1 MFAQCLNRANLNLLN
16 HDSNNFCL
24 SCTFTIIV
32 GIVTSSFYW
41 TYVFNVL
48 FIRLRDEYL
57 SNYIL
62 IHEMEFLSKFH
73 IMYCCSIQFL
83 SSLILFFNPPNKLT
97 YSFKFLFINT
107 KIKRLS
113 HKSGRCNDGNPDLL
127 NDFTPGVQKG
137 RNIWFI
143 HSFLTIHHPFSYHV
157 VFHMWGVTIKVLPSS

>member
-1 MFAQCLNRANLNLLN
+1 MHFYNHCWHSNILILL
-16 HDSNNFCL
+16 
-24 SCTFTIIV
+24 
-32 GIVTSSFYW
+32 
-41 TYVFNVL
+41 VL
-48 FIRLRDEYL
+48 CIWWPIRSAWKDKI
-57 SNYIL
+57 SYIL

-73 IMYCCSIQFL
+73 IMYCCTILFL
-83 SSLILFFNPPNKLT
+83 SPLILFFNPPNKLT

-113 HKSGRCNDGNPDLL
+113 HKNGRCNNGNPDLL

-157 VFHMWGVTIKVLPSS
+157 VFHMWGVTIKVLPSSWLDQLHLYL

>member
-1 MFAQCLNRANLNLLN
+1 
-16 HDSNNFCL
+16 
-24 SCTFTIIV
+24 
-32 GIVTSSFYW
+32 
-41 TYVFNVL
+41 
-48 FIRLRDEYL
+48 
-57 SNYIL
+57 
-62 IHEMEFLSKFH
+62 MEFLSKLH